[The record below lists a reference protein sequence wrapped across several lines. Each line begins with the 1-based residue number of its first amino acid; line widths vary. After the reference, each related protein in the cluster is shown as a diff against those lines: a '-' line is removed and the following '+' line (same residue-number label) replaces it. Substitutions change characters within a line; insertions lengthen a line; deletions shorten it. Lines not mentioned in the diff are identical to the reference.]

1 MFGTGLRAEAEAVY
15 RLGPADKVRVTL
27 LEQPT
32 LNGEYAVGPAGTL
45 SIPTVGEI
53 EVAGL
58 APGEVGELIGDKLGL
73 RTQQARTLVS
83 VEIVEFRP
91 FYITGS
97 VNAPGSYPFVVGMTV
112 LHAVSLAGGLIDG
125 NQVTANQ
132 RLRLLRAQRELR
144 QMESLLGLSIAR
156 RSRLQSEL
164 QERPSFAFPE
174 EIHRYLD
181 RGLLAEVEAAE
192 KRAMQEMRDG
202 MESER
207 ELAIRSI
214 AIIEE
219 QIEAYRGQ
227 YGTKIEEAELLEK
240 DIVAFQK
247 YDSAVSKTD
256 TRQLLRLAAE
266 LRGEQLQLQALIAGA
281 KERIERIRRELQRS
295 QFRRR
300 QVVSESLS
308 ELDNQI
314 VDLRIR
320 IEEAAGVL
328 SALRASTG
336 SGFDASRSDNVQF
349 SIIRVTADGMRALP
363 VLELTPVEPG
373 DLIKVVTESYQAGS
387 ATRLLAE

>member
-27 LEQPT
+27 LEQPM

-125 NQVTANQ
+125 NQVAANQ

-156 RSRLQSEL
+156 RSRLQFEL

-192 KRAMQEMRDG
+192 KRAMQETRDG
-202 MESER
+202 MKSER

-227 YGTKIEEAELLEK
+227 YGTKIEEAELLEI

-247 YDSAVSKTD
+247 YDSAVSKID

-373 DLIKVVTESYQAGS
+373 DLIKVVTESYQVGS